1 MVFKVRSHR
10 KTIYVIRRGKW
21 SYLIS
26 KATLTISARAFFI
39 KPEAQN
45 SSYCAERLFSCA
57 WAWRFAPRCRSL
69 GFDIIPVVFG
79 SLSALKISLFCA
91 ASNNRLHRLLIGR
104 RWKQMFPVARRVTR
118 RWWRSSITL
127 HSSRILLRLLLSTC
141 VFLNIWLISLESVLL
156 LKLYCSYT
164 PTTYL
169 SGIH

>member
-10 KTIYVIRRGKW
+10 KTIYVISRGKW

-104 RWKQMFPVARRVTR
+104 RWNRCFLLLGESLGDDDAPA
-118 RWWRSSITL
+118 S
-127 HSSRILLRLLLSTC
+127 HSILLASFC
-141 VFLNIWLISLESVLL
+141 VFSSLLAYFL
-156 LKLYCSYT
+156 
-164 PTTYL
+164 TYGL
-169 SGIH
+169 SP